1 MNLPFS
7 VLSCLFVAKN
17 MSARV
22 FIALGTA
29 SQVPTR
35 HRNHNGYYIRWDDA
49 GFLLDPGEGTQ
60 RQMIFAGV
68 SASQITKIFI
78 THFHGD
84 HCLGLA
90 GVLQRLSLDR
100 VEHEVEIYY
109 PAYGQKYIDNL
120 RNSSVYH
127 NVAKIVEKPFSNE
140 GVIFESK
147 TLTIET
153 RKLDHT
159 VESFGYR
166 FQEKDDVTMLPEKL
180 KELGVVGRNISKL
193 KADGKIEI
201 NGKTIKLA
209 EVSEF
214 KKGVGVAFVMD
225 TRICQNAIELAN
237 DTDYLICESTYLSA
251 EIGDATKNGHLTS
264 KQAAEIAKK
273 AEAKNLILTHF
284 SQRYLSTKE
293 FVIEAKEIFENTIA
307 VRDGDEV
314 EILRRK

>member
-1 MNLPFS
+1 
-7 VLSCLFVAKN
+7 
-17 MSARV
+17 MSARL

-35 HRNHNGYYIRWDDA
+35 HRNHNGYYIRWDDE

-68 SASQITKIFI
+68 SSSQITKIFI

-90 GVLQRLSLDR
+90 GVLQRFSLDR
-100 VEHEVEIYY
+100 VEHEIEIYY
-109 PAYGQKYIDNL
+109 PAYGQKYVDNL
-120 RNSSVYH
+120 RHSSIYH
-127 NVAKIVEKPFSNE
+127 NVAKIVEKPFTGE
-140 GVIFESK
+140 GTIFENK

-153 RKLDHT
+153 KKLDHT

-180 KELGVVGRNISKL
+180 KKFGVVGRNIGKL
-193 KADGKIEI
+193 KTEGKIEI
-201 NGKTIKLA
+201 DGKTIDLT

-225 TRICQNAIELAN
+225 TRFCKNAFELAN
-237 DTDYLICESTYLSA
+237 DADYLICESTYLSA
-251 EIGDATKNGHLTS
+251 ETVDAKKNGHLTA
-264 KQAAEIAKK
+264 KQAAEIASKSN
-273 AEAKNLILTHF
+273 ARNLILTHF

-293 FVIEAKEIFENTIA
+293 FVIEAKEVFENTVA
-307 VRDGDEV
+307 VRDGDQI

>member
-1 MNLPFS
+1 
-7 VLSCLFVAKN
+7 
-17 MSARV
+17 MSARL

-35 HRNHNGYYIRWDDA
+35 HRNHNGYYIRWDDE

-60 RQMIFAGV
+60 RQMIYAGV

-100 VEHEVEIYY
+100 VEHKVEIYY
-109 PAYGQKYIDNL
+109 PEYGQKYVDNL

-127 NVAKIVEKPFSNE
+127 NVAKIVEKPFASD
-140 GVIFESK
+140 GVIFENK

-159 VESFGYR
+159 IESFGYR
-166 FQEKDDVTMLPEKL
+166 FQEKDDVTMLPDELKKLGIVGKNIGKL
-180 KELGVVGRNISKL
+180 KT
-193 KADGKIEI
+193 DGKIEI
-201 NGKTIKLA
+201 DGKKIELA

-214 KKGVGVAFVMD
+214 KKGVSVAFVMD
-225 TRICQNAIELAN
+225 TRFCQSAVALTN
-237 DTDYLICESTYLSA
+237 DADYLICESTYLSA
-251 EIGDATKNGHLTS
+251 EAVDAKKNGHLTA

-273 AEAKNLILTHF
+273 ADCQNLILTHF
-284 SQRYLSTKE
+284 SQRYFSTKE
-293 FVIEAKEIFENTIA
+293 FVIEAKEVFANTIA
-307 VRDGDEV
+307 VKDGDQV

>member
-1 MNLPFS
+1 
-7 VLSCLFVAKN
+7 
-17 MSARV
+17 MSARL

-35 HRNHNGYYIRWDDA
+35 HRNHNGYYIRWDDE

-60 RQMIFAGV
+60 RQMIYAGV

-100 VEHEVEIYY
+100 VEHKIEIHY
-109 PAYGQKYIDNL
+109 PAYGQKYVDNL

-127 NVAKIVEKPFSNE
+127 NVAKIVEKPFA
-140 GVIFESK
+140 GDGKVFENK
-147 TLTIET
+147 TLTIST

-159 VESFGYR
+159 IESFGYR
-166 FQEKDDVTMLPEKL
+166 FQEKDDVTMLPDEL
-180 KELGVVGRNISKL
+180 KKLGVVGKNISKL
-193 KADGKIEI
+193 KANGKIEI
-201 NGKTIKLA
+201 DGKMIELSQ
-209 EVSEF
+209 VSVF
-214 KKGVGVAFVMD
+214 KKGVGVAFIMD
-225 TRICQNAIELAN
+225 TRICKNAFELAN

-251 EIGDATKNGHLTS
+251 ETADATKNGHLTS
-264 KQAAEIAKK
+264 KQAAEIASKSN
-273 AEAKNLILTHF
+273 AQNLILTHF
-284 SQRYLSTKE
+284 SQRYFSTAE
-293 FVIEAKEIFENTIA
+293 FVSEAKEIFENTIA
-307 VRDGDEV
+307 VKDGDQV

>member
-1 MNLPFS
+1 
-7 VLSCLFVAKN
+7 
-17 MSARV
+17 MSARL

-35 HRNHNGYYIRWDDA
+35 HRNHNGYYIRWDDE

-60 RQMIFAGV
+60 RQMIYAGV
-68 SASQITKIFI
+68 SASQISKIFI

-90 GVLQRLSLDR
+90 GVLQRISLDR
-100 VEHEVEIYY
+100 VEHKIEIYY
-109 PAYGQKYIDNL
+109 PEYGQKYVDNL

-127 NVAKIVEKPFSNE
+127 NVAKIVEKPFASE
-140 GVIFESK
+140 GVIFENK

-159 VESFGYR
+159 IDSFGYR
-166 FQEKDDVTMLPEKL
+166 FQEKDDVTMLPEEL
-180 KELGVVGRNISKL
+180 KKLGVVGKNIGKL
-193 KADGKIEI
+193 KADGRIEI
-201 NGKTIKLA
+201 DGKAIELS

-225 TRICQNAIELAN
+225 TRFCQNAIELAN

-251 EIGDATKNGHLTS
+251 ETVDAKKNGHLTS

-273 AEAKNLILTHF
+273 ANARNLILTHF
-284 SQRYLSTKE
+284 SQRYFSTKE
-293 FVIEAKEIFENTIA
+293 FVIEAKEVFENTIA

>member
-1 MNLPFS
+1 M
-7 VLSCLFVAKN
+7 
-17 MSARV
+17 
-22 FIALGTA
+22 
-29 SQVPTR
+29 
-35 HRNHNGYYIRWDDA
+35 
-49 GFLLDPGEGTQ
+49 LDPGEGTQ

-100 VEHEVEIYY
+100 VEHEVEIHY
-109 PAYGQKYIDNL
+109 PAYGQKYVDNL

-127 NVAKIVEKPFSNE
+127 NVAKIVEKPFTSE
-140 GVIFESK
+140 GVIFENK

-159 VESFGYR
+159 VDSFGYR
-166 FQEKDDVTMLPEKL
+166 FQEKDDVTMLPDEL
-180 KELGVVGRNISKL
+180 KKFGVVGRNIGKL
-193 KADGKIEI
+193 KTEGKIEI
-201 NGKTIKLA
+201 DGKTIELS

-225 TRICQNAIELAN
+225 TRVCQNAFELAN
-237 DTDYLICESTYLSA
+237 DVDYLICESTYLSA
-251 EIGDATKNGHLTS
+251 ETIDAKKNGHLTS
-264 KQAAEIAKK
+264 KQAAEIAVKSN
-273 AEAKNLILTHF
+273 ARNLILTHF

-293 FVIEAKEIFENTIA
+293 FVIEAKEVFENSVA
-307 VRDGDEV
+307 VRDGDHI

>member
-1 MNLPFS
+1 
-7 VLSCLFVAKN
+7 
-17 MSARV
+17 MSARL

-35 HRNHNGYYIRWDDA
+35 HRNHNGYYIRWDDE

-100 VEHEVEIYY
+100 VEHKVEIYY
-109 PAYGQKYIDNL
+109 PEYGQKYVDNL

-127 NVAKIVEKPFSNE
+127 NVAKIVEKPFAKE
-140 GVIFESK
+140 GFIFENK

-166 FQEKDDVTMLPEKL
+166 FQEKNDVTMLPEKL
-180 KELGVVGRNISKL
+180 KEFGVLGKNISKL
-193 KADGKIEI
+193 KNDGKIEI
-201 NGKTIKLA
+201 DGKIIELS
-209 EVSEF
+209 EVSVF
-214 KKGVGVAFVMD
+214 KKGVGVAFIMD
-225 TRICQNAIELAN
+225 TRVCRNAFELSKDA
-237 DTDYLICESTYLSA
+237 DYLICESTYLSA
-251 EIGDATKNGHLTS
+251 ETADATKNGHLTS
-264 KQAAEIAKK
+264 KQAAEIAQKSN
-273 AEAKNLILTHF
+273 AENLILTHF
-284 SQRYLSTKE
+284 SQRYFSTAE
-293 FVIEAKEIFENTIA
+293 FVAEAKEIFENTIA
-307 VRDGDEV
+307 VKDGDQV
-314 EILRRK
+314 EILRKK